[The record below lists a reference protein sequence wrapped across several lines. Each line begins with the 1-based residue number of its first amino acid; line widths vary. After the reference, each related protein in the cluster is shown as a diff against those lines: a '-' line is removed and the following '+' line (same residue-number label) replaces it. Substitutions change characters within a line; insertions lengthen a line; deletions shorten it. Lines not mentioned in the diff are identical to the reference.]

1 MPWNC
6 KPSCFQCR
14 SFYEHL
20 HYTALLFTEVKK
32 HAREEKVF
40 HSMPEDSNRRRV
52 GVQTEEGGGGNGAQ
66 HLSSQMT
73 PEDFTVTPR
82 RLKMVGKYVV
92 DRKVGW

>member
-1 MPWNC
+1 
-6 KPSCFQCR
+6 
-14 SFYEHL
+14 
-20 HYTALLFTEVKK
+20 
-32 HAREEKVF
+32 
-40 HSMPEDSNRRRV
+40 MPEDSNRRRV